1 MENAAAVHG
10 VHPSNLGNLFNVN
23 GVPPPSPA
31 VGVTA
36 GRMMMSQQQ
45 PPGSNA
51 QVPPTSPSPFVAGDQ
66 LAPWTENA
74 DAPSNLAPSAT
85 ENTAPVTSRTLPI
98 TEPSSVDEHN
108 LVLAR
113 SPAPAPAP
121 ASSGRWFS
129 GWFASG
135 SSSKKAEA
143 YPSSG
148 EDGESSNGSVASDD
162 DDGNKEASDDNDDNN
177 DEDEEASDDC
187 DANDGNTKACDDSDA
202 DDKEET
208 HDADEA
214 SVGEVSIKTAS
225 YEEELEEDED
235 LQNQNPYDIAIKRL
249 KKWAADKFGDSRR
262 LSADSKEYAKD
273 IQNCIQVILAA
284 ATKKGSSSVT
294 KTQIKTSLS
303 YKLENLDD
311 VVKKGVKKSML
322 IKMRAGKG
330 HRVSLHPDLEKLLL
344 GGIVNYPL
352 GLP

>member
-1 MENAAAVHG
+1 
-10 VHPSNLGNLFNVN
+10 
-23 GVPPPSPA
+23 
-31 VGVTA
+31 
-36 GRMMMSQQQ
+36 MMMPQQQQ
-45 PPGSNA
+45 PGSNP
-51 QVPPTSPSPFVAGDQ
+51 QVPPTSPSPFVAGVGVGNQ
-66 LAPWTENA
+66 LAPRTENA
-74 DAPSNLAPSAT
+74 DAPSNLVPSAT

-98 TEPSSVDEHN
+98 TEPSSVDEDN

-187 DANDGNTKACDDSDA
+187 DA

-208 HDADEA
+208 HDADDEADDADEA

-235 LQNQNPYDIAIKRL
+235 LQNQNPYDIAMKRL
-249 KKWAADKFGDSRR
+249 KKWAADEFGDSRR

-284 ATKKGSSSVT
+284 ATKQGSSSVT

-344 GGIVNYPL
+344 GGIV
-352 GLP
+352 